1 MESNSPGEI
10 GPGQDEAPPVST
22 DDFPAISD
30 QYRLQFEKA
39 QDAWVLLFPEGM
51 IKLNSSAAEILQR
64 SDGTRTVQE
73 IIDDLE
79 STFGE
84 EGLGDDIKSFYQM
97 AIKHGWVNFV

>member
-1 MESNSPGEI
+1 MASDNETQGTGSDTPPLPI
-10 GPGQDEAPPVST
+10 AP
-22 DDFPAISD
+22 DDYPAISEH
-30 QYRLQFEKA
+30 YRLQFEQA

-84 EGLGDDIKSFYQM
+84 ENLGDDIKSFYRLSVER
-97 AIKHGWVNFV
+97 GWVEFV